1 MAMKIVVAECT
12 VCGSCE
18 FVCPTSSIRMKGDTY
33 VIDPSTCKEC
43 VGFFDAPRCVA
54 ECPADCIVP
63 A

>member
-18 FVCPTSSIRMKGDTY
+18 FVCPTKAIKVKDDVYS
-33 VIDPSTCKEC
+33 IDPSKCKEC
-43 VGFFDAPRCVA
+43 VGFFDSPQCVA
-54 ECPADCIVP
+54 ECPADCIVQ

>member
-18 FVCPTSSIRMKGDTY
+18 FVCPTSSISMKGDTY
-33 VIDPSTCKEC
+33 VINPSTCKEC
-43 VGFFDAPRCVA
+43 EGFFDSPRCVA